1 MRVERCLRNPNQN
14 PVLESGASRRPSLF
28 RSKRDGNKLE
38 WLLRPHSASAFLR
51 DCWEQTPY
59 LIERNDASYYADLLS
74 MEDMD
79 ALISVT
85 RPHTDI
91 VVVRS
96 EGGVRSSQPIER
108 DISGAPNMYWL
119 YGMYHAGYTIIV
131 NGAELRWPPIGELC
145 RKLELELGHRV
156 GANLYFTP
164 SGAQGFLPHF
174 DDHEVLILQIE
185 GSKQWSLFPPPT
197 ELPLPETAVQVDTA
211 RLGPARK
218 LTVRAGD
225 LLYVPR
231 GVVHQ
236 AVASRK
242 PSIHLTIGIHVTRW
256 IDVIIDAMRMTA
268 TQDVRWRKALPIGAA
283 QDKTEDLVG
292 HLQQLLKTIPGEHD
306 CHRALRE
313 RKDRFL
319 ARGRPMPDGHF
330 RSLERIASIGL
341 RTRLRRRKN
350 MSSIVSIE
358 DGESVIRF
366 PGNRVTGPPGIEGA
380 FRFISRSRS
389 FAVNELPDELSDDSK
404 IVLASRMVREGLF
417 FIP

>member
-1 MRVERCLRNPNQN
+1 MTQMTQITQMRTICVICVICGSVAPIRNCKDRSRRGKCAGSNLKFLKHGGGWSVFLRSPNQN
-14 PVLESGASRRPSLF
+14 PVVDTGASRRPSSF
-28 RSKRDGNKLE
+28 RAKRDGSRWD
-38 WLLRPHSASAFLR
+38 WLLRPHSRDAFLQ

-59 LIERNDASYYADLLS
+59 LIGRNDASYYADLFS

-96 EGGVRSSQPIER
+96 ERGVRSSAPIER
-108 DISGAPNMYWL
+108 DISGAPNIYWL

-145 RKLELELGHRV
+145 RNLESELGHRV
-156 GANLYFTP
+156 SANLYFTP

-185 GSKQWSLFPPPT
+185 GSKQWSLFQPPT
-197 ELPLPETAVQVDTA
+197 ELPLPETALQVDTG
-211 RLGPARK
+211 RLGRARK

-231 GVVHQ
+231 GVVHH
-236 AVASRK
+236 AVAARK

-256 IDVIIDAMRMTA
+256 IDVIIDVMRMKA
-268 TQDVRWRKALPIGAA
+268 SQDVRWRKALPVGSA
-283 QDKTEDLVG
+283 QDKTDVLVG
-292 HLQQLLKTIPGEHD
+292 HLQQLLKTIPGEGD

-319 ARGRPMPDGHF
+319 ACGRPMPDISAYAVGVAAGHP
-330 RSLERIASIGL
+330 RARAPAEGHTTTKGVNHL
-341 RTRLRRRKN
+341 R
-350 MSSIVSIE
+350 
-358 DGESVIRF
+358 
-366 PGNRVTGPPGIEGA
+366 
-380 FRFISRSRS
+380 
-389 FAVNELPDELSDDSK
+389 
-404 IVLASRMVREGLF
+404 
-417 FIP
+417 

>member
-1 MRVERCLRNPNQN
+1 LRSPNQN
-14 PVLESGASRRPSLF
+14 LVVDPESSRRPSSC
-28 RSKRDGNKLE
+28 RAKRDGSKWD
-38 WLLRPHSASAFLR
+38 WLLRPHSPDAFLR

-59 LIERNDASYYADLLS
+59 LIVRNDASYYADLFS

-96 EGGVRSSQPIER
+96 ERGVRSSAPIER
-108 DISGAPNMYWL
+108 DISGAPNIYWL

-145 RKLELELGHRV
+145 RNLESELGHRV

-164 SGAQGFLPHF
+164 SEAQGFLPHF

-211 RLGPARK
+211 RLGRARK
-218 LTVRAGD
+218 VMVRAGD

-236 AVASRK
+236 AVAPRK

-268 TQDVRWRKALPIGAA
+268 SQDVRWRKALPVGSA

-292 HLQQLLKTIPGEHD
+292 HLQQLLKTIPGEGD
-306 CHRALRE
+306 FHRALRE

-319 ARGRPMPDGHF
+319 ASGRPLPDGHF

-358 DGESVIRF
+358 NGEAVIRF

-380 FRFISRSRS
+380 FRFISRSKG
-389 FAVNELPDELSDDSK
+389 FAVRELPDELSDDSK

>member
-1 MRVERCLRNPNQN
+1 
-14 PVLESGASRRPSLF
+14 
-28 RSKRDGNKLE
+28 
-38 WLLRPHSASAFLR
+38 
-51 DCWEQTPY
+51 
-59 LIERNDASYYADLLS
+59 

-79 ALISVT
+79 ALISAT
-85 RPHTDI
+85 RPHTDV

-119 YGMYHAGYTIIV
+119 YGMYHVGYTIIV
-131 NGAELRWPPIGELC
+131 NGAELRWPSIGELC
-145 RKLELELGHRV
+145 RSLESELGHRV

-197 ELPLPETAVQVDTA
+197 ELPLPETAIQVDTA
-211 RLGPARK
+211 RLGRPRN
-218 LTVRAGD
+218 LTVKAGD

-256 IDVIIDAMRMTA
+256 IDVIIDAMRMMA
-268 TQDVRWRKALPIGAA
+268 SQDVRWRKALPVGAA

-292 HLQQLLKTIPGEHD
+292 HLQHLLKTIPGEGD

-319 ARGRPMPDGHF
+319 ARGRPVADGHF

-350 MSSIVSIE
+350 MASIVSVE
-358 DGESVIRF
+358 NGEAVIRF
-366 PGNRVTGPPGIEGA
+366 PGNRVTGPQGIEGA
-380 FRFISRSRS
+380 FRFISRSRG
-389 FAVNELPDELSDDSK
+389 FAVHELPDELSDDSK

-417 FIP
+417 LIP